1 MEYIYDI
8 VLNFHKQ
15 YYEFYEWKTTDKI
28 INIKKIPIYKVTT
41 KDYLNL
47 KNEDTTIDRSSLP
60 KSNKMFLV
68 ASDVEVLGLLL
79 DPSGN
84 VIKKSS
90 LIFEELDDILED
102 KASFRQIK
110 IEYKIN
116 KHNQVSFLSRA
127 SKEKRSYIE
136 NYLNSLD
143 LSIDEYI
150 LKYLYYDIYNEE
162 EENVKIIYNK
172 LLDLSINDL
181 NRIYES
187 VRRVNLE
194 LKKS

>member
-8 VLNFHKQ
+8 VLNFHEQ

-47 KNEDTTIDRSSLP
+47 KNENTTIDRLSLP
-60 KSNKMFLV
+60 KNNKMFLITNGI
-68 ASDVEVLGLLL
+68 EVLGLLL
-79 DPSGN
+79 DTSGN

-102 KASFRQIK
+102 KDSFKQIK

-116 KHNQVSFLSRA
+116 KHNHVSFLSRI

-143 LSIDEYI
+143 LSKDEYI

-162 EENVKIIYNK
+162 EENVHSIYHK
-172 LLDLSINDL
+172 LLDLSITDL

-187 VRRVNLE
+187 VKRVNLE